1 MKQIAVVLALVVS
14 ATTYAQSPAFSRGE
28 HVRVK
33 VLDPNGPPATA
44 MVLTI
49 VGLPNDRLSVTNG
62 RVYVNDVRLEQFSR
76 DFIERVAA
84 APERIP
90 PRVPAGHYFVMGEH
104 RINENISE
112 YWGQHA
118 AGSLETAR

>member
-1 MKQIAVVLALVVS
+1 MKHVAVILALV
-14 ATTYAQSPAFSRGE
+14 ATTVAYAQSPAFSRGE
-28 HVRVK
+28 HVRVRA
-33 VLDPNGPPATA
+33 LDPDRPAATA
-44 MVLTI
+44 VVLTI

-62 RVYVNDVRLEQFSR
+62 MVYVNDVPLEQFSR
-76 DFIERVAA
+76 DFLERVAA

-90 PRVPAGHYFVMGEH
+90 PQVPPGHYFVMGEQRLNNH
-104 RINENISE
+104 ISE